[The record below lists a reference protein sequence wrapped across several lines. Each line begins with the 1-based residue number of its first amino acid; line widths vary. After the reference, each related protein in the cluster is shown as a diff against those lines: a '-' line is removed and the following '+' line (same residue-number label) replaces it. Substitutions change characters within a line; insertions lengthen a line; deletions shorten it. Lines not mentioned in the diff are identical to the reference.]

1 MNTPLRRC
9 RYGTRSQGTSADIRL
24 SRIIRISAKN
34 CSAGR
39 QDEKWLRGLMGPRG
53 DKTATDRLK
62 DLNRGM
68 GVVIKAEND

>member
-1 MNTPLRRC
+1 
-9 RYGTRSQGTSADIRL
+9 
-24 SRIIRISAKN
+24 
-34 CSAGR
+34 
-39 QDEKWLRGLMGPRG
+39 MGPRG